1 MATGLLHIVNVQPS
15 DEGSYLCTSSLGF
28 VSTATLK
35 VKARLQLKQSPTDVR
50 VPFLGSRAE
59 FRCSASD
66 PSVAPFWLFNGK
78 PVSTAN
84 PQLLVVA
91 SVKESDLGIYQCIIR
106 SLMPDGR
113 TDEWVSASAV
123 LALQSDK
130 LVTKGKSASLISRSF
145 FSSQLAQIT
154 VEFDHSMHRCSCF
167 SHGFICSRRQLAQN
181 PGTPRTHFCAESF
194 SESIKEMT
202 PRVEMALDNFAVYL
216 TWTASDE
223 ALGEGFY
230 GDAGA
235 SAHGLLQPPGAWG
248 GQPMLPHP
256 QPPQASADV
265 HDGGGGGRGG
275 QDVFY
280 QIEYATLISQPV
292 LNPALVGLVPPEPAV
307 WSKTERLGTRRRCV
321 ELPGI
326 Y

>member
-1 MATGLLHIVNVQPS
+1 
-15 DEGSYLCTSSLGF
+15 
-28 VSTATLK
+28 
-35 VKARLQLKQSPTDVR
+35 
-50 VPFLGSRAE
+50 
-59 FRCSASD
+59 
-66 PSVAPFWLFNGK
+66 
-78 PVSTAN
+78 
-84 PQLLVVA
+84 
-91 SVKESDLGIYQCIIR
+91 
-106 SLMPDGR
+106 MPDGR

-130 LVTKGKSASLISRSF
+130 LVTKATDLSALV
-145 FSSQLAQIT
+145 AN
-154 VEFDHSMHRCSCF
+154 
-167 SHGFICSRRQLAQN
+167 SHK
-181 PGTPRTHFCAESF
+181 TPEHQEQ
-194 SESIKEMT
+194 SIKEMT

-307 WSKTERLGTRRRCV
+307 WSKTERLGTRV
-321 ELPGI
+321 
-326 Y
+326 